1 MQKLPL
7 LTARH
12 ALFLDFDGTLADI
25 APHPDA
31 TQVHPGIV
39 PALEQLHTQL
49 DGALAIVT
57 GRRQADIDHFL
68 APLKLPLA
76 AEHGAQYRLGNG
88 VTGGVPAPDLAPVMQ
103 VLQPMLDR
111 HPALVLEP
119 KSAGVA
125 LHYRQ
130 APELEAQCRAAVEHA
145 LAQAPGMELLQGKCV
160 LEIKAAGP
168 DKGRAIADFMR
179 HAPFQGRIPLFAGDD
194 VTDEHGFAAVRALGG
209 IGIKV
214 GPGETQA
221 QVRCDDTTMLREWI
235 FQMAAPQGLPPAP

>member
-1 MQKLPL
+1 MQKPPL

-25 APHPDA
+25 ASHPDA
-31 TQVHPGIV
+31 VQVHPGVV
-39 PALEQLHTQL
+39 PALRTLSGYL
-49 DGALAIVT
+49 GGALAIAT
-57 GRRQADIDHFL
+57 GRTRADIDHFL
-68 APLKLPLA
+68 SPLQLPLA
-76 AEHGAQYRLGNG
+76 SEHGAQYRLADG
-88 VTGGVPAPDLAPVMQ
+88 VQRGVPAPDLAPVLS

-111 HPALVLEP
+111 HPALVLER

-130 APELEAQCRAAVEHA
+130 APELEARCRSAVDHA
-145 LAQAPGMELLQGKCV
+145 LAQAPGLEVLQGKCV
-160 LEIKAAGP
+160 LEIKPAGP
-168 DKGRAIADFMR
+168 NKGRAIADFMR
-179 HAPFQGRIPLFAGDD
+179 HAPFQGRIPVFAGDD

-221 QVRCDDTTMLREWI
+221 QARCTDTTELREWI
-235 FQMAAPQGLPPAP
+235 FQMASPQGLPA

>member
-49 DGALAIVT
+49 NGALAIVT

-194 VTDEHGFAAVRALGG
+194 VTDEHGFAAVRARGG

-221 QVRCDDTTMLREWI
+221 QVRCDDTTVLREWI
-235 FQMAAPQGLPPAP
+235 FQMAAPQGLPHAP